1 MASTVKKLRHSHGN
15 SQTMQNMVKRLR
27 ELKAKYKSEK
37 RPPKPRPLPNPDKH
51 GVNDTLVPAD
61 SPKPLD
67 LTVLKRPDSA
77 KPPAPISQISQP
89 SQASQAA
96 QAAQGAPISP
106 ISPNSQPSQSIQGAQ
121 GAQFSQISQISPISQ
136 PSQAAQASQ
145 GAPISPV
152 AQAEVPP
159 KLPIELGNAGNVGN
173 AGMAKPA
180 ARVSVRPP
188 TPLPPGGIHRVGF
201 QRPVRRNEGKG
212 VRDRKI
218 GDFGR
223 DDTQWREESGE
234 SGVDHDDVSAGY

>member
-27 ELKAKYKSEK
+27 ELKAKYKAEK

-77 KPPAPISQISQP
+77 KPPAPISQP
-89 SQASQAA
+89 SQAA
-96 QAAQGAPISP
+96 QAAQGAPI
-106 ISPNSQPSQSIQGAQ
+106 SQPSQSIQGAQ

-145 GAPISPV
+145 GAPISSV

-223 DDTQWREESGE
+223 DDTQWREEGGE
-234 SGVDHDDVSAGY
+234 FGVDHDDVSAGY

>member
-1 MASTVKKLRHSHGN
+1 
-15 SQTMQNMVKRLR
+15 MQNMVKRLR

-77 KPPAPISQISQP
+77 KPPAPISQISQ
-89 SQASQAA
+89 ASQA
-96 QAAQGAPISP
+96 
-106 ISPNSQPSQSIQGAQ
+106 AQ
-121 GAQFSQISQISPISQ
+121 GAQFSQISQISQPSQSIQGAQISQISQ

-145 GAPISPV
+145 GAPISSV

-223 DDTQWREESGE
+223 DDTQWREEGGE
-234 SGVDHDDVSAGY
+234 FGVDHDDVSAGY

>member
-27 ELKAKYKSEK
+27 ELKAKYKAEK

-77 KPPAPISQISQP
+77 KLPAPISQP
-89 SQASQAA
+89 SQAA
-96 QAAQGAPISP
+96 QAAQGAPISQ
-106 ISPNSQPSQSIQGAQ
+106 ISQPSQPSQSIQGAQ
-121 GAQFSQISQISPISQ
+121 GAPISQFSQISQ

-145 GAPISPV
+145 GAQISPV

-201 QRPVRRNEGKG
+201 QRPVRRNEGK
-212 VRDRKI
+212 
-218 GDFGR
+218 
-223 DDTQWREESGE
+223 E
-234 SGVDHDDVSAGY
+234 

>member
-27 ELKAKYKSEK
+27 ELKAKYKAEK

-61 SPKPLD
+61 SPRPLD

-77 KPPAPISQISQP
+77 KPPAPISQP
-89 SQASQAA
+89 SQAA
-96 QAAQGAPISP
+96 QAAQGAPISQ
-106 ISPNSQPSQSIQGAQ
+106 ISQPSQPSQSIQGAQ
-121 GAQFSQISQISPISQ
+121 GAPISQFSQISQ

-145 GAPISPV
+145 GAQISPV

-201 QRPVRRNEGKG
+201 QRPVRRNEGK
-212 VRDRKI
+212 
-218 GDFGR
+218 
-223 DDTQWREESGE
+223 E
-234 SGVDHDDVSAGY
+234 

>member
-27 ELKAKYKSEK
+27 ELKAKYKAEK

-77 KPPAPISQISQP
+77 KPPAPISQP
-89 SQASQAA
+89 SQAA
-96 QAAQGAPISP
+96 QASQGAPISP
-106 ISPNSQPSQSIQGAQ
+106 ISPISQPSQPSQSIQGAQ

-145 GAPISPV
+145 GAPMSSV

-201 QRPVRRNEGKG
+201 QRPVRRNEGK
-212 VRDRKI
+212 
-218 GDFGR
+218 
-223 DDTQWREESGE
+223 E
-234 SGVDHDDVSAGY
+234 

>member
-67 LTVLKRPDSA
+67 LTVLKRPDSV
-77 KPPAPISQISQP
+77 KLPAPISQISQP
-89 SQASQAA
+89 SQASQ
-96 QAAQGAPISP
+96 GAPISP
-106 ISPNSQPSQSIQGAQ
+106 ISQPSQPSQPSQSIQGAQ

-145 GAPISPV
+145 GAPISSV

-223 DDTQWREESGE
+223 DDTQWREEGGE
-234 SGVDHDDVSAGY
+234 FGVDHDDVSTGY

>member
-77 KPPAPISQISQP
+77 KPPAPISQP
-89 SQASQAA
+89 SQAA
-96 QAAQGAPISP
+96 QAAQAAQASQGAPI
-106 ISPNSQPSQSIQGAQ
+106 SQPSQSIQ

-145 GAPISPV
+145 GAPISSV

-159 KLPIELGNAGNVGN
+159 KLPIELGN

-223 DDTQWREESGE
+223 DDTQWREEGGE
-234 SGVDHDDVSAGY
+234 PGVDHDDVSAGY

>member
-96 QAAQGAPISP
+96 QAAQGAPIS
-106 ISPNSQPSQSIQGAQ
+106 
-121 GAQFSQISQISPISQ
+121 QISPISQ

-145 GAPISPV
+145 ASQGAPISSV

-223 DDTQWREESGE
+223 DDTQWREEGGE
-234 SGVDHDDVSAGY
+234 FGVDHDDVSAGY

>member
-1 MASTVKKLRHSHGN
+1 
-15 SQTMQNMVKRLR
+15 MVKRLR

-77 KPPAPISQISQP
+77 KPPAPISQISQ
-89 SQASQAA
+89 ASQA
-96 QAAQGAPISP
+96 
-106 ISPNSQPSQSIQGAQ
+106 AQ
-121 GAQFSQISQISPISQ
+121 GAQFSQISQISQPSQSIQGAQISQISQ

-145 GAPISPV
+145 GAPISSV

-223 DDTQWREESGE
+223 DDTQWREEGGE
-234 SGVDHDDVSAGY
+234 FGVDHDDVSAGY

>member
-27 ELKAKYKSEK
+27 ELKAKYKAEK

-77 KPPAPISQISQP
+77 KPPAPISQP
-89 SQASQAA
+89 SQAA
-96 QAAQGAPISP
+96 QAAQGAPISQ
-106 ISPNSQPSQSIQGAQ
+106 ISQPSQPSQSIQGAQ
-121 GAQFSQISQISPISQ
+121 GAPISQFSQISQ

-145 GAPISPV
+145 GAQISPV

-223 DDTQWREESGE
+223 DDTQWREEGGE
-234 SGVDHDDVSAGY
+234 FGVDHDDVSAGY

>member
-77 KPPAPISQISQP
+77 KPPAPISQISQ
-89 SQASQAA
+89 ASQA
-96 QAAQGAPISP
+96 
-106 ISPNSQPSQSIQGAQ
+106 AQ
-121 GAQFSQISQISPISQ
+121 GAQFSQISQISQPSQSIQGAQISQISQ

-145 GAPISPV
+145 GAPISSV

-223 DDTQWREESGE
+223 DDTQWREEGGE
-234 SGVDHDDVSAGY
+234 FGVDHDDVSAGY

>member
-67 LTVLKRPDSA
+67 LTVLKRPDSV
-77 KPPAPISQISQP
+77 KLPAPI
-89 SQASQAA
+89 
-96 QAAQGAPISP
+96 
-106 ISPNSQPSQSIQGAQ
+106 SQPSQSIQGAQ

-145 GAPISPV
+145 GAPISSV

-201 QRPVRRNEGKG
+201 QRPVRRNDGKG

-223 DDTQWREESGE
+223 DDTQWREEGGE
-234 SGVDHDDVSAGY
+234 FGVDHDDVSAGY

>member
-1 MASTVKKLRHSHGN
+1 
-15 SQTMQNMVKRLR
+15 MQNMVKRLR

-67 LTVLKRPDSA
+67 LTVLKRPDSV
-77 KPPAPISQISQP
+77 KLPAPISQISQP
-89 SQASQAA
+89 SQASQ
-96 QAAQGAPISP
+96 GAPISP
-106 ISPNSQPSQSIQGAQ
+106 ISQPSQPSQPSQSIQGAQ

-145 GAPISPV
+145 GAPISSV

-223 DDTQWREESGE
+223 DDTQWREEGGE
-234 SGVDHDDVSAGY
+234 FGVDHDDVSTGY

>member
-1 MASTVKKLRHSHGN
+1 
-15 SQTMQNMVKRLR
+15 MQNMVKRLR
-27 ELKAKYKSEK
+27 ELKAKYKAEK

-61 SPKPLD
+61 SPRPLD

-77 KPPAPISQISQP
+77 KPPAPISQPSQA

-96 QAAQGAPISP
+96 QAAQGAPISQ
-106 ISPNSQPSQSIQGAQ
+106 ISQPSQPSQPSQSIQGAQ
-121 GAQFSQISQISPISQ
+121 GAQFSQISQ

-145 GAPISPV
+145 GAQISPV

-223 DDTQWREESGE
+223 DDTQWREEGGE
-234 SGVDHDDVSAGY
+234 FGVDHDDVSTGY